1 MLSTSGAAA
10 KKPICLT
17 RLGRSMGDVFQPLKM
32 LGPEGV
38 QAEIKNLEFE
48 YTLKG
53 ETLAN
58 VSSTPYFGVCLS
70 ETLGWEVHIN
80 EITSKAN
87 FTLGFLRRSLKACP
101 PKLRETAYF
110 SLVRSS
116 LEYSPQFGTPLDKK
130 ILIK

>member
-1 MLSTSGAAA
+1 
-10 KKPICLT
+10 
-17 RLGRSMGDVFQPLKM
+17 MGDVFQPLEM

-38 QAEIKNLEFE
+38 QAKIKNLEFE

-58 VSSTPYFGVCLS
+58 VPSTPYLGVCLS
-70 ETLGWEVHIN
+70 ETLEWEAHITK
-80 EITSKAN
+80 ITSKAN
-87 FTLGFLRRSLKACP
+87 STLGFFRRNLKACP

-116 LEYSPQFGTPLDKK
+116 LEYSSAVWTSLDKK
-130 ILIK
+130 ILIN